1 MGDPRKQ
8 RKKFSKPG
16 HPWQRE
22 RILAEKEI
30 LKQYGLKRKN
40 EIWKMSSMLQ
50 KFLYRAK
57 TIIAQ
62 TNPQSEIEKRQ
73 LLVRLYSLGLLKQD
87 SRIEDVLNLT
97 LKDIMERRLQ
107 TLLCRKNI
115 APSMMQ
121 ARQFITHEHV
131 IVGSKKITVPSY
143 LVSISEEPSI
153 KLVRAFNIQAA
164 AQQKTEK
171 TEEVKQE

>member
-40 EIWKMSSMLQ
+40 EIWKMTSMLQ
-50 KFLYRAK
+50 KFLHRAK

-62 TNPQSEIEKRQ
+62 TSPQSEIEKRQ
-73 LLVRLYSLGLLKQD
+73 LLARLHSLGLLKQD

-115 APSMMQ
+115 APSMMH

-131 IVGSKKITVPSY
+131 AIGAKKITVPSY
-143 LVSISEEPSI
+143 LVLITEEPNI
-153 KLVRAFNIQAA
+153 KLVRAFNVQAA
-164 AQQKTEK
+164 APQKDEK
-171 TEEVKQE
+171 AEKSE

>member
-115 APSMMQ
+115 APSMKQ

-131 IVGSKKITVPSY
+131 VVGTKKITVPSY
-143 LVSISEEPSI
+143 LVLISEEPNI
-153 KLVRAFNIQAA
+153 KLVRAFNVQAPPPS
-164 AQQKTEK
+164 KEEK
-171 TEEVKQE
+171 AEKSE

>member
-16 HPWQRE
+16 HPWQKE
-22 RILAEKEI
+22 RIMAEKEI

-50 KFLYRAK
+50 KFLHRAK

-62 TNPQSEIEKRQ
+62 TTPQSEIEKGQ
-73 LLVRLYSLGLLKQD
+73 LLARLNSLGLLKPD

-131 IVGSKKITVPSY
+131 AVGAKKITVPSY
-143 LVSISEEPSI
+143 LVLVSEEPNI
-153 KLVRAFNIQAA
+153 KLVKIFNIPAPA
-164 AQQKTEK
+164 EK
-171 TEEVKQE
+171 KAEEAKKSD